1 MDSATTSS
9 AEMHKESHLG
19 VAFLGYIPVIYLL
32 MANGRST
39 VAILGLVGIAF
50 GSTLPDIDLEV
61 PFLTHRGLTHS
72 VVGAAVAGGLY
83 AAVGIFLVAR
93 GIVSPA
99 PWLLA
104 YLLAGAFAFFVG
116 AYAVVLHLVGDI
128 LTPMGI
134 QPFQPFSDAS
144 YTLNLTRA
152 ANDRANEAL
161 FTAGTA
167 ALVGALLVGV
177 LGLAYVLNN
186 IADPLL
192 GAFR

>member
-1 MDSATTSS
+1 
-9 AEMHKESHLG
+9 MHKEGHLG
-19 VAFLGYIPVIYLL
+19 VAFLGYSPIIYLL
-32 MANGRST
+32 MADGHPT
-39 VAILGLVGIAF
+39 VAMLGLVGIAF
-50 GSTLPDIDLEV
+50 GSTLPDIDLEA

-72 VVGAAVAGGLY
+72 VVGAAVAGVLY
-83 AAVGIFLVAR
+83 VAVGVFLVDR
-93 GIVSPA
+93 GIVGPA
-99 PWLLA
+99 PSLMA

-116 AYAVVLHLVGDI
+116 AYAVILHLGGDI

-186 IADPLL
+186 IVDPLL